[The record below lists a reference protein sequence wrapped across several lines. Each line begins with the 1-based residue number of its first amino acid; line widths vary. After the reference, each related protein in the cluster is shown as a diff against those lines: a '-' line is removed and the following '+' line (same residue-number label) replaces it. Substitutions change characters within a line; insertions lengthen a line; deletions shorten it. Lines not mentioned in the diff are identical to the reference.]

1 MINIIIPMAGEGK
14 RFSDAGYKKSKPT
27 ILTYDRHSF
36 ELKPMVVCAAGDL
49 PGIGPKGEN
58 ILFIDRDYHKQNGV
72 EAEILNTYPMARF
85 ISLNHLTEGQAC
97 TCLKAKDFIN
107 NDKELLIAGC
117 DNGMDYSEEKFEQ
130 LKREADVIVFTYRH
144 NEAVLEK
151 PDAYGWMKIDSKN
164 NITEVSVKKA
174 ISDNPMNDHAV
185 VSTFWFKRGK
195 IFVESTEKMIKEQD
209 KVNNEYYVDQVIKH
223 ALDLGYRAKV
233 FEIDRYICWGTP
245 YEYELYQKTYEYWDG
260 FYKEVIAK
268 NEEGKNK

>member
-49 PGIGPKGEN
+49 PGIGSKGEN

-97 TCLKAKDFIN
+97 TCLKAKEFIN
-107 NDKELLIAGC
+107 NDEELLIAGC

-130 LKREADVIVFTYRH
+130 LKREVDVIVFTYRH
-144 NEAVLEK
+144 NEAVLEN

-164 NITEVSVKKA
+164 SITEVSVKKA

-185 VSTFWFKRGK
+185 VSTFWFKQGK
-195 IFVESTEKMIKEQD
+195 IYVESTEKMIKEQD

-223 ALDLGYRAKV
+223 ALDLGYQAKV